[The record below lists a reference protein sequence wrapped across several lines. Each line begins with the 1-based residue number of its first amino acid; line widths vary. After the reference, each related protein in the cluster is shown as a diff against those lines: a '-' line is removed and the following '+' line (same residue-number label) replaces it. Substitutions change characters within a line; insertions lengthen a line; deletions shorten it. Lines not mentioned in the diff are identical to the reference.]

1 MIEEIRC
8 ITKKGKTVKIDWEND
23 SDFLPTLYIVYK
35 KLRQFFFH
43 TLLVNVFKQ
52 KYISSIRSY
61 KYLNRLISIKTFVLV
76 FLKIIY
82 MCIKALK

>member
-35 KLRQFFFH
+35 KLRQFIFH

-52 KYISSIRSY
+52 KCISSIRSY

-76 FLKIIY
+76 FLKIVY
-82 MCIKALK
+82 MCIKAL